1 VIANEEHGGIVS
13 RGKALLA
20 NVDGYVSSHSSTVI
34 GMLVT
39 LRASVTDDCR
49 LEQEVGIF
57 NDIAEQIFSAG

>member
-1 VIANEEHGGIVS
+1 M
-13 RGKALLA
+13 
-20 NVDGYVSSHSSTVI
+20 SSHSSTVI

-57 NDIAEQIFSAG
+57 NDIAEQIFSAGRRSRAVIAAQSRTVMPAVYS